1 MSGGPRVTTGEDSK
15 QDYGTP
21 WDLIGSVEKRFGEV
35 VFDLAAHA
43 GNTKHERYF
52 TPTEFVEVGTFEKLN
67 LTQEDLLS
75 GRLKLLKKDPKKGDI
90 YERRTPN
97 KDAKAYGFDAFA
109 HRWAPL
115 SEKFKQSNGRPGVL
129 WLNCEFADI
138 PPWQEKCGAEG
149 EQGANIVAIMPA
161 MVGANWA
168 RDFVFPFGDVYF
180 LNGRVSFDG
189 KNVYPKDCMI
199 AHYHPEVRKRGPM
212 IHVWNWREDTIHR
225 SWRAG

>member
-15 QDYGTP
+15 QDYATP
-21 WDLIGSVEKRFGEV
+21 LELIAAVEKRFGKV
-35 VFDLAAHA
+35 VFDLAAHSE
-43 GNTKHERYF
+43 NTKHERYF
-52 TPTEFVEVGTFEKLN
+52 APREFVEVGTADKLGILIN
-67 LTQEDLLS
+67 GALPD
-75 GRLKLLKKDPKKGDI
+75 GVKLLKADPKKGNL

-97 KDAKAYGFDAFA
+97 QDLKAYGFDSFA
-109 HRWAPL
+109 HQWAPL
-115 SEKFKQSNGRPGVL
+115 SEKFKQPDGRPGVL

-149 EQGANIVAIMPA
+149 ELGANIVSIMPA

-168 RDFVFPFGDVYF
+168 RDLVFPFGDVYF

-199 AHYHPEVRKRGPM
+199 AHYHPEVRKRGPFV
-212 IHVWNWREDTIHR
+212 HVWKWREDVIVR
-225 SWRAG
+225 SWRAT